1 MSKMYYTKDHEWI
14 QERDG
19 KYYIGITDFAQ
30 EQLGDI
36 VFVELP
42 EVDDEFGKDE
52 AFGVVE
58 SVKSASDILSPLGM
72 TIVEVNEELE
82 DSPEL
87 LNEDAMENWI
97 VAVDLADEA
106 ELEELMDESEYQ
118 AFSSEEQ

>member
-42 EVDDEFGKDE
+42 EVDDTFGKDE

-72 TIVEVNEELE
+72 TILEVNDELE
-82 DSPEL
+82 DAPEL

-97 VAVDLADEA
+97 VAVELADEA

-118 AFSSEEQ
+118 SFASEEA

>member
-52 AFGVVE
+52 TFGVVE

>member
-1 MSKMYYTKDHEWI
+1 MSKIYYTRNHEWI

-30 EQLGDI
+30 SHLGDI

-42 EVDDEFGKDE
+42 EIDDEFGKDE

-58 SVKSASDILSPLGM
+58 SVKSASDILSPVGM

-82 DSPEL
+82 DAPEL

-97 VAVDLADEA
+97 VAVELADES
-106 ELEELMDESEYQ
+106 ELEELMDEGEYQ
-118 AFSSEEQ
+118 AFASEEE

>member
-1 MSKMYYTKDHEWI
+1 MSKIYYTRNHEWI

-30 EQLGDI
+30 SHLGDI

-42 EVDDEFGKDE
+42 EIDDEFGKDE

-58 SVKSASDILSPLGM
+58 SVKSASDIHSPVGM

-82 DSPEL
+82 DAPEL

-97 VAVDLADEA
+97 VAVELADES
-106 ELEELMDESEYQ
+106 ELEELMDEGEYQ
-118 AFSSEEQ
+118 AFASEEE